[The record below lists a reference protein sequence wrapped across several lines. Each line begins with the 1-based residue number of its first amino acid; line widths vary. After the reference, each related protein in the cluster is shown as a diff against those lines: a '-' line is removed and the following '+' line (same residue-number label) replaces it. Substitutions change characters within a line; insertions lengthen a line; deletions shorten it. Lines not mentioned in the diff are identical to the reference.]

1 MGGQEKSKRGLLPHP
16 GSPGSAKTP
25 ESSSS
30 VVVSGNPGQ
39 EEVAARNPSCF
50 QGLSEAFPRP
60 PEASGAETLP
70 NLGRAPC
77 LVSGPGKAIAARSL
91 GHLPSSPQA
100 LGTPLCHDP
109 APGKGDTGPQV
120 GSDYPR
126 GGKLLPCSFWGLRP
140 NNRGWQRGRGGLL
153 LLPLC
158 WGWGSATAAAARVL
172 GACSQCG
179 GPVRR
184 SMKPVVYH
192 PVQRQGKPPALT
204 KSGER
209 PPWALRALERWSSMS
224 RDCLVRWSLA
234 GFRATP

>member
-39 EEVAARNPSCF
+39 EEVAARHPSCF

-91 GHLPSSPQA
+91 GHLPSSPRA

-109 APGKGDTGPQV
+109 APGKGDAGPQV

-126 GGKLLPCSFWGLRP
+126 GGVNCSPAAFGVC
-140 NNRGWQRGRGGLL
+140 GRTIGGGKGAVVGSCCSHSAGAGAAPPPLL
-153 LLPLC
+153 L
-158 WGWGSATAAAARVL
+158 VL
-172 GACSQCG
+172 GALL
-179 GPVRR
+179 PVWG
-184 SMKPVVYH
+184 SCE
-192 PVQRQGKPPALT
+192 T
-204 KSGER
+204 
-209 PPWALRALERWSSMS
+209 
-224 RDCLVRWSLA
+224 
-234 GFRATP
+234 